1 MPNEPQQIMI
11 KRLLLIGLPLLGNCL
26 IQAQPLNKATYNTMI
41 ETAEELFAQKDWYNA
56 LEWYEKAYEE
66 RRDYDVAIRIAEIN
80 FRLRDYRRA
89 SSWYARAFRRD
100 KTGKYNEYRFNYARA
115 LKMQG
120 KYPEAIKEFGK
131 YLQTATDP
139 VKRQLAEVEK
149 QGCEWALQAT
159 EVPNVTISNAG
170 RNVNT
175 KQSEYAPWPAP
186 DGETMYYAS
195 FRTDEVIILDEKNH
209 DEAVVKIM
217 RAHKTDKGWSKPEE
231 LSPQINRP
239 AVHTSN
245 VALSPDGR
253 RMYFTRQELQGNELA
268 QSRIYVSE
276 WSGND
281 WGPAREVQGVNG
293 EWIAT
298 HPAVGE
304 LFGKEVLYFASDMDG
319 GYGGLDIY
327 YATYKGDGIYGDPVN
342 LGPKINT
349 VGNEVTPFYQDGVL
363 YFSSDGHPG
372 LGGLDIFFSEWNGT
386 IWSTPQNMGKGFNS
400 SVDDLYFRLHKDGTW
415 GFLTSNR
422 PATGARSL
430 KSKTCCDDIYNVS
443 LKIITANLI
452 AAVVDAETKIPLKGA
467 TVQVIDPSG
476 QSEQPTQSLTN
487 AESNTFSFP
496 LEVDRSYLVI
506 GTHPDYFPDT
516 LTLNTVGLLDD
527 RTFELT
533 LDLAPKPVYVT
544 IKREEPF
551 VLQNIYYDFDK
562 ADIKPEAEKDLKF
575 ILELMQQYPD
585 MVIEL
590 SSHTDAR
597 GDDAYNR
604 ALSQRRAEAARRW
617 LIEHGIERR
626 RIRAV
631 GYGETQP
638 KVVNAELARQYP
650 FLKEGDVL
658 TEDFI
663 NKLETEEQREIAHQ
677 LNRRTEFK
685 IISGP
690 KSIQIEEK
698 KLIRLGVREV
708 KDTTVQIIK
717 KPKGSDESGSTT
729 APSKIH
735 KMSSLYGKNIS
746 SDVPIMDFE
755 QRIIDLGP
763 VKKGEKRT
771 FTYKFTNRGNVPLII
786 DLISSC
792 DCTHVTYEQGP
803 YPPGASGVLKVTFD
817 SSEKDE
823 SEEVTIDI
831 ILKNEEPGTHIP
843 IIEQLAYRFTLV
855 K

>member
-1 MPNEPQQIMI
+1 MI
-11 KRLLLIGLPLLGNCL
+11 KRLLLSYLPLCCALG
-26 IQAQPLNKATYNTMI
+26 IHAQPLNKATYKTMI
-41 ETAEELFAQKDWYNA
+41 ETAEELYAKKDWYNA
-56 LEWYEKAYEE
+56 LEWYAKAYEE
-66 RRDYDVAIRIAEIN
+66 QRDYDLAIRIAELN
-80 FRLRDYRRA
+80 FMLRDYRRA
-89 SSWYARAFRRD
+89 LSWYNRAFRRD
-100 KTGKYNEYRFNYARA
+100 KTGKYNAYLFNYARA
-115 LKMQG
+115 LKMQER
-120 KYPEAIKEFGK
+120 YEEAIEAFDK
-131 YLQTATDP
+131 YLAVATDP
-139 VKRQLAEVEK
+139 VKRELAEKEK
-149 QGCEWALQAT
+149 AGCEFALEAQP
-159 EVPNVTISNAG
+159 VPNVTISNAG

-175 KQSEYAPWPAP
+175 KQSEYAPYPAP

-195 FRTDEVIILDEKNH
+195 FRTDEVIILDEKNR
-209 DEAVVKIM
+209 DETVVKIL

-239 AVHTSN
+239 GVHSSN

-253 RMYFTRQELQGNELA
+253 RMYFTRQVLEGNELFE
-268 QSRIYVSE
+268 SRIYVSE
-276 WSGND
+276 WSGSD

-293 EWIAT
+293 DWIAT

-319 GYGGLDIY
+319 GYGGMDLY
-327 YATYKGDGIYGDPVN
+327 YATYKGNGIYGDPVN

-349 VGNEVTPFYQDGVL
+349 VGNEVTPFYLDGVL

-372 LGGLDIFFSEWNGT
+372 FGGFDIFYSEWNGT
-386 IWSTPQNMGKGFNS
+386 LWSDPANMGKGFNS
-400 SVDDLYFRLHKDGTW
+400 STDDLYFRLHKDGTW

-422 PATGARSL
+422 PATGARSV

-443 LKIITANLI
+443 LKIITADLI
-452 AAVVDAETKIPLKGA
+452 ATVVDKDTKQPLTGA

-476 QSEQPTQSLTN
+476 ESEQPQQSRTN
-487 AESNTFSFP
+487 AQSNEFAFP
-496 LEVDRSYLVI
+496 LEVDRSYIVI
-506 GTHPDYFPDT
+506 ASHPDYYPDT
-516 LTLNTVGLLDD
+516 AEITTVGLIDD
-527 RTFELT
+527 HTFEHTFALE
-533 LDLAPKPVYVT
+533 PKPVFVT

-562 ADIKPEAEKDLKF
+562 ADIKPEAEKDLNF
-575 ILELMQQYPD
+575 ILELMQQHPD

-617 LIEHGIERR
+617 LIERGIERR

-638 KVVNAELARQYP
+638 KKVDAQTAQKYP

-663 NKLETEEQREIAHQ
+663 NSLEAEEQREIAHQ

-685 IISGP
+685 IVAGP
-690 KSIQIEEK
+690 RSIQIEEK

-708 KDTTVQIIK
+708 QDTTVEVKRRRVGDGGAQ
-717 KPKGSDESGSTT
+717 
-729 APSKIH
+729 APVRIH
-735 KMSSLYGKNIS
+735 KMSSLYGKKILS
-746 SDVPIMDFE
+746 GVPIMDFDK
-755 QRIIDLGP
+755 RVIDLGE

-771 FTYKFTNRGNVPLII
+771 FTYKFTNRGDVPLEIE
-786 DLISSC
+786 LISSC
-792 DCTHVTYEQGP
+792 DCTTVTYEDRP
-803 YPPGASGVLKVTFD
+803 YQPGESGVLKVTFD
-817 SSEKDE
+817 SAERDE

-843 IIEQLAYRFTLV
+843 IIEQLAYRFTIV
-855 K
+855 R

>member
-1 MPNEPQQIMI
+1 MI
-11 KRLLLIGLPLLGNCL
+11 KRLLLICLPFCCALST
-26 IQAQPLNKATYNTMI
+26 QAQPLNKATYKTMI
-41 ETAEELFAQKDWYNA
+41 ETAEELYAKKDWYNA

-66 RRDYDVAIRIAEIN
+66 QRDYDVAIRIAELN
-80 FRLRDYRRA
+80 FMLRDYRRA
-89 SSWYARAFRRD
+89 ESWYARAFRRD
-100 KTGKYNEYRFNYARA
+100 KTGKYDEYRFNYARA
-115 LKMQG
+115 LKMQE
-120 KYPEAIKEFGK
+120 KYQEAIEEFDK
-131 YLQTATDP
+131 YLATATDP
-139 VKRQLAEVEK
+139 VKRELAEKEK
-149 QGCEWALQAT
+149 AGCEFALEAQP
-159 EVPNVTISNAG
+159 VPNVTISNAG
-170 RNVNT
+170 RNINT
-175 KQSEYAPWPAP
+175 KQSEYSPWPAP

-195 FRTDEVIILDEKNH
+195 FRTDDVIILDEKNK
-209 DEAVVKIM
+209 DEAVVKIL
-217 RAHKTDKGWSKPEE
+217 RAQKTDKGWSKPEE
-231 LSPQINRP
+231 VNAQINRP
-239 AVHTSN
+239 GVHTSN

-253 RMYFTRQELQGNELA
+253 RMYFTRQVLQGNELFE
-268 QSRIYVSE
+268 SRIYMSE
-276 WSGND
+276 WTGND

-293 EWIAT
+293 DWIAT

-319 GYGGLDIY
+319 GYGGFDIY
-327 YATYKGDGIYGDPVN
+327 YATYKGDGVYGDPVN

-349 VGNEVTPFYQDGVL
+349 VGNEVTPFYFDGVL

-372 LGGLDIFFSEWNGT
+372 LGGFDIFYSEWNGT
-386 IWSTPQNMGKGFNS
+386 LWSPPVNMGKGFNS

-422 PATGARSL
+422 PATGARSV

-443 LKIITANLI
+443 LKIITADLVVT
-452 AAVVDAETKIPLKGA
+452 VVDKDTKQPLTGA
-467 TVQVIDPSG
+467 TVEVIDPSG
-476 QSEQPTQSLTN
+476 ESEQPHQIKTN
-487 AESNTFSFP
+487 TDDSNFAFP

-506 GTHPDYFPDT
+506 ASHPDYFPDT
-516 LTLNTVGLLDD
+516 AEVNTVGLLDD
-527 RTFELT
+527 RTFEVT
-533 LDLAPKPVYVT
+533 LELEPKPVYVT

-562 ADIKPEAEKDLKF
+562 ADIKPEAEKDLNF
-575 ILELMQQYPD
+575 ILELMKQYPD

-638 KVVNAELARQYP
+638 KVVDAELARKYP

-663 NKLETEEQREIAHQ
+663 NSLETEEQREIAHQ

-685 IISGP
+685 IVSGP

-708 KDTTVQIIK
+708 QDTTVEVK
-717 KPKGSDESGSTT
+717 KVPVGEDGTSQ
-729 APSKIH
+729 APVRIH
-735 KMSSLYGKNIS
+735 KMSSLYGKNITKG
-746 SDVPIMDFE
+746 VPIMDFE
-755 QRIIDLGP
+755 QRVIDLGE

-771 FTYKFTNRGNVPLII
+771 FTYKFTNRGDVPLEIEM
-786 DLISSC
+786 ISSC
-792 DCTHVTYEQGP
+792 DCTTVEYDDRP
-803 YPPGASGVLKVTFD
+803 YQPDESGVLKVTFD
-817 SSEKDE
+817 STEKEE

-831 ILKNEEPGTHIP
+831 ILKNEEPGKRVP

>member
-1 MPNEPQQIMI
+1 MI
-11 KRLLLIGLPLLGNCL
+11 KRLLLICLPFCCVLST
-26 IQAQPLNKATYNTMI
+26 QAQPLNKATYKTMI
-41 ETAEELFAQKDWYNA
+41 ETAEELYAKKDWYNA

-66 RRDYDVAIRIAEIN
+66 QRDYDLAVRIAELN
-80 FRLRDYRRA
+80 FMLRDYRRA
-89 SSWYARAFRRD
+89 ASWYARALRRD

-120 KYPEAIKEFGK
+120 KYQEAIEEFDK
-131 YLQTATDP
+131 YLATATDP
-139 VKRQLAEVEK
+139 VRRELAEKEK
-149 QGCEWALQAT
+149 AGCAFALEAQP
-159 EVPNVTISNAG
+159 VPNVTISNAG

-175 KQSEYAPWPAP
+175 KQSEYSPWPAP

-195 FRTDEVIILDEKNH
+195 FRADDVIILDEKNA
-209 DEAVVKIM
+209 DEAVVKIL
-217 RAHKTDKGWSKPEE
+217 RAQKTDKGWSKPEE
-231 LSPQINRP
+231 VSAQVNRP
-239 AVHTSN
+239 GVHTSN

-253 RMYFTRQELQGNELA
+253 RMYFTRQVLQGNELSD
-268 QSRIYVSE
+268 SRIYVSE
-276 WSGND
+276 WTGND

-293 EWIAT
+293 DWIAT
-298 HPAVGE
+298 HPCVGE

-327 YATYKGDGIYGDPVN
+327 YATYKGDGVYGDPVN

-349 VGNEVTPFYQDGVL
+349 VGNEATPFYFDGVL

-372 LGGLDIFFSEWNGT
+372 LGGYDIFFSEWNGT
-386 IWSTPQNMGKGFNS
+386 LWSEPQNMGKGFNS
-400 SVDDLYFRLHKDGTW
+400 SVDDLYFRLHKNGTW

-422 PATGARSL
+422 PATGARSV

-443 LKIITANLI
+443 LKIITADLV
-452 AAVVDAETKIPLKGA
+452 ATVVDKDTRQPLTGA
-467 TVQVIDPSG
+467 TVEVIDPSG
-476 QSEQPTQSLTN
+476 ESEQPHQKKTN
-487 AESNTFSFP
+487 ADDSNFAFP
-496 LEVDRSYLVI
+496 LEVDRSYLIVAS
-506 GTHPDYFPDT
+506 HPDYFPDT
-516 LTLNTVGLLDD
+516 VELNTVGLLDD
-527 RTFELT
+527 RTFERT
-533 LDLAPKPVYVT
+533 LALEPKPVYVT

-562 ADIKPEAEKDLKF
+562 ADIKPEAEKDLNF

-638 KVVNAELARQYP
+638 KVVDAELARKYP

-658 TEDFI
+658 TEEFI
-663 NKLETEEQREIAHQ
+663 NNLETEEQKEIAHQ

-685 IISGP
+685 IVAGP
-690 KSIQIEEK
+690 TSIQIEEK

-708 KDTTVQIIK
+708 QDTTVEVK
-717 KPKGSDESGSTT
+717 KQPVGKGSSQ
-729 APSKIH
+729 APVRIH
-735 KMSSLYGKNIS
+735 KMSSLYGKNITS
-746 SDVPIMDFE
+746 GVPIMDFE
-755 QRIIDLGP
+755 QRVIDLGE

-771 FTYKFTNRGNVPLII
+771 FTYKFTNRGDVPLEIE
-786 DLISSC
+786 LISSC
-792 DCTHVTYEQGP
+792 DCTSVEYDEGP

-817 SSEKDE
+817 STEKDE

-831 ILKNEEPGTHIP
+831 ILKNEEPGKHIP